1 MRRVA
6 FWGWDKVNIQNLW
19 ELSVSCILCGMNSG
33 IYGQKED
40 EEEGIT
46 ENKEEKKIEEEFR
59 NGVYGLIDCACEL

>member
-1 MRRVA
+1 
-6 FWGWDKVNIQNLW
+6 
-19 ELSVSCILCGMNSG
+19 MNSG

-46 ENKEEKKIEEEFR
+46 ENKEEKKIEEEFH